1 MITTA
6 TKRRLRERYRRAV
19 HPEVE
24 TSPEVMEQAAIRVI
38 ASLDTK
44 DVLDL
49 ARPASADRLK
59 GLIQE
64 ITQ

>member
-1 MITTA
+1 MITPTM
-6 TKRRLRERYRRAV
+6 KRKLREAYHKVA
-19 HPEVE
+19 PQPQ
-24 TSPEVMEQAAIRVI
+24 TPDTAEQAAIRVI